1 MDLCW
6 QSNVS
11 ASSYA
16 VCVGHNSIAKF
27 YASGVFWKMKKQL
40 NGTRVEYWIHYTHES
55 TELGLLTLGKW
66 DSRDYMFKY

>member
-1 MDLCW
+1 M
-6 QSNVS
+6 
-11 ASSYA
+11 
-16 VCVGHNSIAKF
+16 AKF

-40 NGTRVEYWIHYTHES
+40 NGTRVEYWIHYTQES